1 MKVVLV
7 GYGKMGKEIEKILIS
22 RGHQVVGKATD
33 VHPLNKEMIANAD
46 VAIDFSTPHSV
57 LDNIDFLI
65 NSNIPAI
72 VGTTGWNS
80 SYEKVKTTVQG
91 KNGALV
97 HASNFSI
104 GVNLFFKLNEQL
116 AKLMEPYKD
125 YTPSITEIH
134 HTEKLDAPSGTAIT
148 LADGIIENYS
158 EIKDWTCTSTSSTA
172 NTQSNKKSQE
182 GNNLKIDAVRKH
194 DVKGTHLIEYKSNID
209 TLSIQHEAHNR
220 TGFALGAVI
229 AAEWIL
235 NKKGIFTMKDVLQLS

>member
-7 GYGKMGKEIEKILIS
+7 GYGKMGKEIEKILLS
-22 RGHQVVGKATD
+22 RGHDIIGKATEES
-33 VHPLNKEMIANAD
+33 PLNDAMIKDAD

-57 LDNIDFLI
+57 LENIDFLLR
-65 NSNIPAI
+65 NNIPTI
-72 VGTTGWNS
+72 VGTTGWNA
-80 SYEKVKTTVQG
+80 SYSKVKTQVESC
-91 KNGALV
+91 NGALV

-116 AKLMEPYKD
+116 AQLMEEYAE

-148 LADGIIENYS
+148 LADGLIHNYS
-158 EIKDWTCTSTSSTA
+158 NLTDWYCPTASSSSTHK
-172 NTQSNKKSQE
+172 NSNNQVQEKS
-182 GNNLKIDAVRKH
+182 LKIEALREH
-194 DVKGTHLIEYKSNID
+194 DVKGTHRIDYTSTID
-209 TLSIQHEAHNR
+209 TISIQHEAHNR

-229 AAEWIL
+229 AAEWIQ

>member
-22 RGHQVVGKATD
+22 RGHEVVGKATD
-33 VHPLNKEMIANAD
+33 VTPLNREMIANAD

-57 LDNIDFLI
+57 LDNIAFLL
-65 NSNIPAI
+65 NHNIPAI

-80 SYEKVKTTVQG
+80 SYDKVRSSVEE
-91 KNGALV
+91 KNGALI

-116 AKLMEPYKD
+116 AKLMEPYKE

-148 LADGIIENYS
+148 LANGLIENYS
-158 EIKDWTCTSTSSTA
+158 QLTDWYCASASPGSNLPIDKNSQKD
-172 NTQSNKKSQE
+172 
-182 GNNLKIDAVRKH
+182 NNLEIVAVREP

-209 TLSIQHEAHNR
+209 TLSIRHEAHNR

-229 AAEWIL
+229 AAEWIQ